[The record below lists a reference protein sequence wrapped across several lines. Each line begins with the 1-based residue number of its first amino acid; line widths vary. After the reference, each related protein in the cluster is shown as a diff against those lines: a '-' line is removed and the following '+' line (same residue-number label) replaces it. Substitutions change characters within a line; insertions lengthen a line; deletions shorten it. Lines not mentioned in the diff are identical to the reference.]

1 MKSAPPTECEA
12 CAAYDR
18 EEVTT
23 DPFKWLG
30 VEGHHHALI
39 AEKDAEIE
47 RLRAALERAQDALLS
62 ATDGDQ
68 YSEHMDTLK
77 QIDEALR
84 K

>member
-1 MKSAPPTECEA
+1 MTNVVGPFPKLKTWFECV
-12 CAAYDR
+12 
-18 EEVTT
+18 EER
-23 DPFKWLG
+23 
-30 VEGHHHALI
+30 
-39 AEKDAEIE
+39 DAEIA
-47 RLRAALERAQDALLS
+47 RLRAALERAQDSLLS